1 MSSSYCL
8 AASVLSLSLLGTNLV
23 VQGQDIVDARPLVAP
38 PALRRLRNNGSTRP
52 QAGDIWH
59 RFVQQQDTTTNDGT
73 GTPQEDG
80 TEFVNLLRQTSP
92 QYVMEQHRDVFDEM
106 LSRAFTDISAGFN
119 SIPPPTEVPRL
130 PGSDTAVPTMQ
141 PTVIGLD
148 PEDDAVVTTAG
159 VPVTIA
165 VLSNDSINGA
175 EALPVAPLVLGA
187 FTQPDNGVVTANPDG
202 TTLQYTPDDLY
213 TNCPDPAV
221 CDPVIPV
228 DCFRYESCDQEDVCV
243 WADVCIEVTP
253 YTGPEPVEDVVTT
266 VEGTAVTL
274 DVLANDVSP
283 TGEPLRLGSFT
294 QPQNGLARPSPDGTT
309 IEYTPND
316 LYTNCVDP
324 VVCDPVIPAAAS
336 STSRVCDQ
344 DGVCVLADVCVE
356 VDPYNGPEPIEDVAT
371 TIEGTAVTL
380 DVLAND
386 VSPTG
391 EPLRLGTFTQP
402 QNGLARLSPDG
413 TTIEY
418 TPNDLYTNCV
428 DPVACDPVVPADC
441 FQYQACDEAD
451 VCVWAD
457 VCVEVNAGV
466 PQPEDD
472 TSVTT
477 ENTAVTLDVLANDVS
492 PTGEPLRLGTF
503 TQPQN
508 GLARLNPDGT
518 TIEYTPNDL
527 YTNCVDPVACDP
539 VVPADCFQYESCG
552 QDDVCVWADV
562 CVEVA
567 PSVPQPEDDAVVTT
581 EGTAV
586 TLDVLAND
594 VSPAEDPLLLGT
606 FTQPQNGLA
615 RLNPDGTTIEYTP
628 NDLYTNCPDPI
639 ACDPVVP
646 ADCFKYES
654 CDQDDVC
661 VWADVCVEVAP
672 AAPQPEDDAIATT
685 EGTAVDIDVL
695 ANDEGVDGGPVRVGT
710 FTQPQNGLARLNPD
724 STTIEYTPND
734 LYTNCPDAVVC
745 DPVVPADCF
754 QYESCRS
761 DMSSVCTWANVCV
774 EVTPPT
780 LPCGM
785 SREQRAEEILFILL
799 DVSTPTLLSD
809 LSTPQG
815 RAFRWI
821 VDEDEF
827 YVCPSDNTCDVVQRY
842 VLAVMYFSTNGNN
855 WFQCSGNPA
864 ASDDCG
870 SDFPFD
876 AGQSRFLA
884 PVTECDWAG
893 IRCSENLC
901 VTEIEFELNNLV
913 GTIPEELG
921 RLPLLEVLGMERGGL
936 SSTIPSVL
944 GQLTNLYFLDL
955 DYNALTGTIPTEIS
969 ALTELEQLDLNDN
982 RLTGNI
988 EAITTLTK
996 VFFLQLHNNAFT
1008 GTVPPG
1014 LGSFSELG
1022 AATLHSNRFTG
1033 SIAPEICALRD
1044 TFGGPLLTLS
1054 ADCDPAENVEIT
1066 CDCCTECRDV

>member
-324 VVCDPVIPAAAS
+324 VVCDPVIPADCFQYES
-336 STSRVCDQ
+336 CDQ

-428 DPVACDPVVPADC
+428 DPVACDPVIPADC
-441 FQYQACDEAD
+441 FQYQACDEGD

-457 VCVEVNAGV
+457 VCVEVAPAV

-492 PTGEPLRLGTF
+492 PTGEPLR
-503 TQPQN
+503 
-508 GLARLNPDGT
+508 
-518 TIEYTPNDL
+518 
-527 YTNCVDPVACDP
+527 
-539 VVPADCFQYESCG
+539 
-552 QDDVCVWADV
+552 
-562 CVEVA
+562 
-567 PSVPQPEDDAVVTT
+567 
-581 EGTAV
+581 
-586 TLDVLAND
+586 
-594 VSPAEDPLLLGT
+594 LGT

-901 VTEIEFELNNLV
+901 VTEIEFGESNL
-913 GTIPEELG
+913 
-921 RLPLLEVLGMERGGL
+921 
-936 SSTIPSVL
+936 
-944 GQLTNLYFLDL
+944 F
-955 DYNALTGTIPTEIS
+955 AL
-969 ALTELEQLDLNDN
+969 
-982 RLTGNI
+982 
-988 EAITTLTK
+988 
-996 VFFLQLHNNAFT
+996 
-1008 GTVPPG
+1008 
-1014 LGSFSELG
+1014 
-1022 AATLHSNRFTG
+1022 
-1033 SIAPEICALRD
+1033 
-1044 TFGGPLLTLS
+1044 
-1054 ADCDPAENVEIT
+1054 
-1066 CDCCTECRDV
+1066 

>member
-324 VVCDPVIPAAAS
+324 VVCDPVIPADCFQYES
-336 STSRVCDQ
+336 CDQ

-457 VCVEVNAGV
+457 VCVEVAPAV

-527 YTNCVDPVACDP
+527 YTNCVDPV
-539 VVPADCFQYESCG
+539 
-552 QDDVCVWADV
+552 
-562 CVEVA
+562 
-567 PSVPQPEDDAVVTT
+567 
-581 EGTAV
+581 
-586 TLDVLAND
+586 
-594 VSPAEDPLLLGT
+594 
-606 FTQPQNGLA
+606 
-615 RLNPDGTTIEYTP
+615 
-628 NDLYTNCPDPI
+628 

>member
-8 AASVLSLSLLGTNLV
+8 AASILSLSLLGTNLV
-23 VQGQDIVDARPLVAP
+23 VQGQDIVGARPIVAP
-38 PALRRLRNNGSTRP
+38 PALRRLRNNGPTRP
-52 QAGDIWH
+52 QAGNIWH
-59 RFVQQQDTTTNDGT
+59 RFAQQITTNNDGN
-73 GTPQEDG
+73 GTEEDG

-130 PGSDTAVPTMQ
+130 PDSDTAVPTMQ
-141 PTVIGLD
+141 PTVLGVD

-175 EALPVAPLVLGA
+175 EALPVGPLRLGT
-187 FTQPDNGVVTANPDG
+187 FTQPENGVVTANPDG
-202 TTLQYTPDDLY
+202 TTLQYTPNDLY
-213 TNCPDPAV
+213 NNCPDPTV
-221 CDPVIPV
+221 CDPVIPA
-228 DCFRYESCDQEDVCV
+228 DCFQYQACDKEDICV
-243 WADVCIEVTP
+243 WANVCIEVTP
-253 YTGPEPVEDVVTT
+253 YNGPEPVEDVV
-266 VEGTAVTL
+266 
-274 DVLANDVSP
+274 
-283 TGEPLRLGSFT
+283 
-294 QPQNGLARPSPDGTT
+294 
-309 IEYTPND
+309 
-316 LYTNCVDP
+316 
-324 VVCDPVIPAAAS
+324 
-336 STSRVCDQ
+336 
-344 DGVCVLADVCVE
+344 
-356 VDPYNGPEPIEDVAT
+356 T

-391 EPLRLGTFTQP
+391 EPLRLGAFTQP

-441 FQYQACDEAD
+441 FQYESCDQD
-451 VCVWAD
+451 GVCVLAD
-457 VCVEVNAGV
+457 VCVEVTPAV

-472 TSVTT
+472 TFVTT
-477 ENTAVTLDVLANDVS
+477 ESTAVTIDVLANDVS
-492 PTGEPLRLGTF
+492 PTGESLRLGTFTQPQNGLAMLSPDGTTIEYTPNDLYTNCVDPVACDPVVPADCFQYQSCDQDDVCVWADVCIEVAPAIPQPEDDTVVTTESTAVTIDVLANDVSPTAEPLRLGTF

-539 VVPADCFQYESCG
+539 VVPADCFQYQSCD

-562 CVEVA
+562 CIEVA
-567 PSVPQPEDDAVVTT
+567 PAIPQPEDDTVVTT
-581 EGTAV
+581 ESTAV
-586 TLDVLAND
+586 TIDVLAND
-594 VSPAEDPLLLGT
+594 VSPTAEPLRLGT

-628 NDLYTNCPDPI
+628 NDLYTNCVDPV

-646 ADCFKYES
+646 ADCFQYQSCDQDDVCVWADVCVEVTPAVPQPEDDTVVTTESTAVTIDVLANDESPTAEPLRLGTFTQPQNGLARLSPDGTTIQYTPNDLYTNCVDPAVCDPVVPADCFQYES

-661 VWADVCVEVAP
+661 VWADVCVEVTP
-672 AAPQPEDDAIATT
+672 AVPQPEDDTVVTT

-695 ANDEGVDGGPVRVGT
+695 ANDEGVDGGPVRLGT

-724 STTIEYTPND
+724 GTTIQYTPND
-734 LYTNCPDAVVC
+734 LYANCPNPAVC
-745 DPVVPADCF
+745 DPIVPTDCF
-754 QYESCRS
+754 QYESCS
-761 DMSSVCTWANVCV
+761 SGIPSVCTWANVCV
-774 EVTPPT
+774 EVTPPGA
-780 LPCGM
+780 LSCGM
-785 SREQRAEEILFILL
+785 FQEQRAEEILFILL
-799 DVSTPTLLSD
+799 EVSPPTLLSD
-809 LSTPQG
+809 VSTPQG
-815 RAFRWI
+815 KAFRWI

-827 YVCPSDNTCDVVQRY
+827 YVCPSDNTCDVIQRY
-842 VLAVMYFSTNGNN
+842 VLAVMYFSTNGEN
-855 WFQCSGNPA
+855 WFQCSGNAA

-901 VTEIEFELNNLV
+901 VTEIEFGELLFCH
-913 GTIPEELG
+913 L
-921 RLPLLEVLGMERGGL
+921 
-936 SSTIPSVL
+936 
-944 GQLTNLYFLDL
+944 
-955 DYNALTGTIPTEIS
+955 
-969 ALTELEQLDLNDN
+969 
-982 RLTGNI
+982 
-988 EAITTLTK
+988 
-996 VFFLQLHNNAFT
+996 
-1008 GTVPPG
+1008 
-1014 LGSFSELG
+1014 
-1022 AATLHSNRFTG
+1022 
-1033 SIAPEICALRD
+1033 IASMI
-1044 TFGGPLLTLS
+1044 
-1054 ADCDPAENVEIT
+1054 
-1066 CDCCTECRDV
+1066 